1 MARRGS
7 NLSGGRRGSWDL
19 KGRVLAAWVV
29 EGNAYLMVVAQEFGR
44 LAVEWGVDAV
54 GEHLDRRTVGDLV
67 SLMRSKEM
75 LGPAPLLALRAHVP
89 LEMPLRAKMPR
100 SDAVAFRPS
109 NHFVPRQ
116 YSPF

>member
-7 NLSGGRRGSWDL
+7 NLSGELRGSWDR
-19 KGRVLAAWVV
+19 KGQVLGAWV
-29 EGNAYLMVVAQEFGR
+29 EEENAYLMAVAQEFET
-44 LAVEWGVDAV
+44 LAVDQGVDE
-54 GEHLDRRTVGDLV
+54 GEEHLDRRTVGDSV
-67 SLMRSKEM
+67 SVMRSKEVM
-75 LGPAPLLALRAHVP
+75 GPAPLLALRAHV
-89 LEMPLRAKMPR
+89 LSEFLLRGKMPR